1 MSDGFWAGLSGVLK
15 TISDVDAATERGKIK
30 GLRLAGRH
38 VLTVANRQ
46 VPHEQGD
53 LERDGGVTV
62 DEGSMQAVISYGRR
76 ADTADYAVAQHERL
90 DYKHDGGR
98 NAKFLE
104 NAMNSE
110 RDASAAIIQQ
120 AIKSEVF
127 K

>member
-1 MSDGFWAGLSGVLK
+1 MSDFWGGLGSMVKVIGETQKRTEAGG
-15 TISDVDAATERGKIK
+15 RK
-30 GLRLAGRH
+30 GLRLAARH
-38 VLTVANRQ
+38 VLNVSNKQ

-53 LERDGGVTV
+53 LERDGAANV
-62 DEGSMQAVISYGRR
+62 DNDAMQAVISYGRR
-76 ADTADYAVAQHERL
+76 ADTAKYAVAQHERL

-110 RDASAAIIQQ
+110 GPTAAAIIQQ
-120 AIKSEVF
+120 AIKDEVF